1 MSPDPPPDEVL
12 APSQGPG
19 DEDILLPPGE
29 PTFSFDTAPKKSSLS
44 LRMAA
49 ELYKGPLPSPA
60 VLRGLAE
67 IYPDAPKVIFDEFKA
82 QASHRRDLEQV
93 VVRNGARAS
102 LFGQLIGGL
111 IGIIGILGSV
121 YAIVQGYP
129 VAGATV
135 ATSCVVS
142 LVVVFV
148 TGRETQKKE
157 RIEKTEIREKMKRGD
172 SVESFQSPPTA
183 GGNDLPVTGSHWEP
197 PPEIEPDKAPPFS

>member
-1 MSPDPPPDEVL
+1 MSPDPPPDEEL
-12 APSQGPG
+12 APSQGPW
-19 DEDILLPPGE
+19 DEDILQPPGE

-44 LRMAA
+44 MTLAA
-49 ELYKGPLPSPA
+49 ELELYKGPLPSPA

-82 QASHRRDLEQV
+82 QARHLRDLEQV
-93 VVRNGARAS
+93 VVRNGVRAS
-102 LFGQLIGGL
+102 LLGQLIGGL

-183 GGNDLPVTGSHWEP
+183 GGN
-197 PPEIEPDKAPPFS
+197 